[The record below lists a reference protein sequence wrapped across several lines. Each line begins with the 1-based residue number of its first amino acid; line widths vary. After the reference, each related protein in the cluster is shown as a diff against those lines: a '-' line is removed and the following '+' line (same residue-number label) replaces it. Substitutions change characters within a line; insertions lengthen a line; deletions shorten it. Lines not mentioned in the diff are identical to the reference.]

1 MATGTAVS
9 WPMASIGPMRRR
21 ARPTCQL
28 GPYTVGINSRILAT
42 YKVVYVA
49 IFKVLR
55 VRTDG
60 QIRSCVCLQRGQ
72 FKDYHR
78 FNHDRELGSN
88 SGAEPRLRDQL
99 TEKMQVRI
107 R

>member
-1 MATGTAVS
+1 MT
-9 WPMASIGPMRRR
+9 SIRPIRRR
-21 ARPTCQL
+21 ARPIRQL
-28 GPYTVGINSRILAT
+28 GPYTVAINSRILAT

-55 VRTDG
+55 VRADG
-60 QIRSCVCLQRGQ
+60 GIRSCACLQRGQ
-72 FKDYHR
+72 FIDYHR

-88 SGAEPRLRDQL
+88 AGAEPRLRDQL